1 MEGAGMGKSEEVR
14 MTYSGVVPQKG
25 GGRIVHVVF
34 ERGKDIAEGIVPPG
48 KIVKSSGFTEEEV
61 AQLKIYLKQ
70 QEAEILAKA
79 KEVHPLRNWLGD

>member
-1 MEGAGMGKSEEVR
+1 MGKSEEMR

-34 ERGKDIAEGIVPPG
+34 ERGKDIAGGVVPPG
-48 KIVKSSGFTEEEV
+48 RIEKSSGFTEEEV

-79 KEVHPLRNWLGD
+79 KEVHPLRNWLGSRL

>member
-1 MEGAGMGKSEEVR
+1 MGKSEEMR

-25 GGRIVHVVF
+25 GGRIVQGEF
-34 ERGKDIAEGIVPPG
+34 ERGKDMAEGVVRPG
-48 KIVKSSGFTEEEV
+48 GIGKSSGFTEEEV

-79 KEVHPLRNWLGD
+79 KEVHPLRNWLGSRL